1 MLMGFGVMKRD
12 TVGIGE
18 FLTELP
24 APTKIAIMIAV
35 DAIVLCGAVFAS
47 RFLRVPEFPVPNAGT
62 LHLHLFGPVASVVA
76 LAWLGLYG
84 TASRGHSMRIEAR
97 IVVGQLVAC
106 AAWIFYL
113 QFFNLDG
120 FPRSIAGIYPAL
132 ACVGLVMVRRLAV
145 TFLAPQSGKLPTR
158 ERTQVFIYGAGPEAM
173 LLTESLERHGRYK
186 PVAFF
191 DTDYTLVGRSM
202 RGLKVFDM
210 ADLSAVLSRYGA
222 RQVLIAKPGLSRSN
236 RRILLDA
243 FVSKGVSVKIVPDI
257 TEIAE
262 GVVSPTTI
270 RNVRIEDL
278 LGRDTVDPDDQL
290 LREAVAGKSVLI
302 TGAGGSIGSEL
313 ARQSLKQN
321 PAKLVLLDSNE
332 FALFQIQREIESGLA
347 SRVQT
352 ELVVVLADVL
362 DGALIGGVLDSHHV
376 DVIFHAAAYKHVRM
390 VQENP
395 EVGVRNNVEG
405 TRVVAEA
412 AMSRNIERFVL
423 ISTDKAVRPT
433 SIMGASK
440 RLAEMVVQ
448 SLAAQKNSK
457 TIFCMVRFGNVLG
470 STGSVVPIFQEQ
482 IEKGGPVTVTHPD
495 VTRYFMV
502 IPEAA
507 QLVLQAGALARSGE
521 VLVLDMGEPVKI
533 LQLAKAMIELA
544 GFTVKSDEN
553 PDGDIEVR
561 ITGLR
566 EGEKMFEELEIGND
580 LSPTRHPRILRST
593 EIFLTRGELE
603 RKLKLLNDHLDKGQR
618 QKAQALLMDMAFL
631 AE

>member
-1 MLMGFGVMKRD
+1 MGRWSENFGN
-12 TVGIGE
+12 

-24 APTKIAIMIAV
+24 ASAKIAIMITV
-35 DAIVLCGAVFAS
+35 DAVILCGVMLAS
-47 RFLRVPEFPVPNAGT
+47 RFLRVPESPFPELST
-62 LHLHLFGPVASVVA
+62 LHLHLFGPFASIVA

-84 TASRGHSMRIEAR
+84 TASRGHSTRIEAR
-97 IVVGQLVAC
+97 IVLGQFIAGV
-106 AAWIFYL
+106 AWILYL
-113 QFFNLDG
+113 QFFNLQG

-132 ACVGLVMVRRLAV
+132 ATVALVMVRRLTVA
-145 TFLAPQSGKLPTR
+145 FLAPQVGKLPTR
-158 ERTQVFIYGAGPEAM
+158 ERTQVFVYGAGPEAM
-173 LLTESLERHGRYK
+173 LLVESLERHGRYK

-210 ADLSAVLSRYGA
+210 TELATVLARYGA
-222 RQVLIAKPGLSRSN
+222 RQVLIAKPSLSRSS
-236 RRILLDA
+236 RRTLLDA
-243 FVSKGVSVKIVPDI
+243 FVSNGVSVKIVPDI

-262 GVVSPTTI
+262 GVISPATI

-278 LGRDTVDPDDQL
+278 LGRDMVEPDAHL
-290 LREAVAGKSVLI
+290 LRKAVAGKSVLV

-313 ARQSLKQN
+313 ARQCLKQN
-321 PAKLVLLDSNE
+321 PAKLILLDSSE
-332 FALFQIQREIESGLA
+332 FALFQIQREIESA
-347 SRVQT
+347 TSNRNQF

-362 DGALIGGVLDSHHV
+362 DAGLIGDVLDAHRV

-395 EVGVRNNVEG
+395 EVGVRNNVQG

-412 AMSRNIERFVL
+412 ALKRNIERFVL

-448 SLAAQKNSK
+448 SLAAQKGHK

-470 STGSVVPIFQEQ
+470 STGSVVPIFQDQ

-507 QLVLQAGALARSGE
+507 QLVLQAGALAESGE

-544 GFTVKSDEN
+544 GFSVKSPEN
-553 PDGDIEVR
+553 PDGDVEVR

-566 EGEKMFEELEIGND
+566 DGEKMYEELEIGND
-580 LSPTRHPRILRST
+580 LTPTNHPRILRSK
-593 EIFLTRGELE
+593 EIFLSRAELD
-603 RKLKLLNDHLDKGQR
+603 RKLKQLDDYLDKGQR
-618 QKAQALLMDMAFL
+618 QKAQALLMELAFL
-631 AE
+631 AQ